1 VKKLAESVLAKV
13 KAGGDFAALA
23 KQYSDDGSKDN
34 GGDLDYFS
42 KGTMVPE
49 FENAVWSLQP
59 GQITDLVKSQF
70 GYHIIKMTGR
80 RAASTRTIDEVR
92 PQIQEQIREEKAQA
106 EAARL
111 AEEIA
116 KEIKSPEDID
126 RVGKAR
132 GLTTG
137 DSGLFARDEPL
148 AGLGFVQTVANEAF
162 SMEKGKVS
170 GALRT
175 SQGYAFIALTD
186 IKPSYAPALDE
197 VKDKVRDAVI
207 TAKAVEIAKSRAAAM
222 AKSNASNFEAAAK
235 AAGATVRSTDFVT
248 RGSAYPE
255 VGVSDAL
262 DTAAFAL
269 KTGETSAP
277 VATDSSVV
285 VARLRDRQD
294 IDQTALAAQR
304 ETLRTQLTEERRQEF
319 FAAYMSNATRKMDVR
334 YNEAAVRNLLG
345 S

>member
-1 VKKLAESVLAKV
+1 
-13 KAGGDFAALA
+13 
-23 KQYSDDGSKDN
+23 
-34 GGDLDYFS
+34 
-42 KGTMVPE
+42 MVPE
-49 FENAVWSLQP
+49 FENAVWNLQP

-80 RAASTRTIDEVR
+80 RAASTRTLDEVR

-106 EAARL
+106 EASRL
-111 AEEIA
+111 ADEIS
-116 KEIKSPEDID
+116 KEIKAPADID

-132 GLTTG
+132 GLTVG

-162 SMEKGKVS
+162 SMEKDKVS

-186 IKPSYAPALDE
+186 IKPSYAPKLDE

-207 TAKAVEIAKSRAAAM
+207 TAKAVEIAKRHAEAM
-222 AKSNASNFEAAAK
+222 AKSNTSNFEAAAK
-235 AAGATVRSTDFVT
+235 AAGATVRSTDFIT
-248 RGSAYPE
+248 RGSAFPD

-269 KTGETSAP
+269 KTGGTSAP
-277 VATDSSVV
+277 VATDSAVV
-285 VARLRDRQD
+285 VVHVRDRQD
-294 IDQTALAAQR
+294 IDQSALAAER
-304 ETLRTQLTEERRQEF
+304 ETLRTQMTEQRRQEF
-319 FAAYMSNATRKMDVR
+319 FSAYMASAIRKMDVR
-334 YNEAAVRNLLG
+334 YNESAVKTLLG